1 MNKTSRAR
9 QRRIPVHELQHS
21 AITPYSLGYSYPGR
35 PEVATSP
42 DTVLCFG
49 PFWTHAT
56 EFPRNTTPRVIGR
69 PRVMDAEL
77 SRGGVRRPRHVLVIS
92 QSVLGQA
99 LLTLVARAAA
109 LAPDYRFVFRPHPSE
124 LESDLHGSLAAAG
137 LALPAN
143 LSIVSGGEPLY
154 RQLAEAALQVG
165 VFSTGLFEGMT
176 LGCRTI
182 VADLPGAEAMGA
194 VIERG
199 DALLVETPEDLAAAL
214 PRAPIAKPNDYYAEP
229 VASILQLLDS

>member
-1 MNKTSRAR
+1 
-9 QRRIPVHELQHS
+9 
-21 AITPYSLGYSYPGR
+21 
-35 PEVATSP
+35 
-42 DTVLCFG
+42 
-49 PFWTHAT
+49 
-56 EFPRNTTPRVIGR
+56 
-69 PRVMDAEL
+69 MDAEL
-77 SRGGVRRPRHVLVIS
+77 SRAGVKQPRQVLVIS

-137 LALPAN
+137 LAQPAN
-143 LSIVSGGEPLY
+143 LSIGSGGEPLY

-165 VFSTGLFEGMT
+165 VFSTGLFEGMM

-199 DALLVETPEDLAAAL
+199 DALRVETPEDLVAAL
-214 PRAPIAKPNDYYAEP
+214 PHAPIAEPTDYYAEP